1 MIDRPPMAPGSLLG
15 GSFRDL
21 RGGFLPLCERLFR
34 DHGDVVR
41 MRIGPPRLGRELT
54 LIFTPEGTH
63 RVLAANQA
71 NYRKDSVN
79 YGEVRYAVGDGL
91 LTSQDETWQ
100 RQKRFLQPLFTPRRV
115 AAYAATFGAETDRMA
130 AEWRGAAG
138 QIVDV
143 HEAMTR
149 LTLRIVCR
157 VLFGNDVDTA
167 LPVIQRW
174 FDPLNSAVRMR
185 AFMPVRVPH
194 SWPIPVNRLIHQGQA
209 ALFGVCDEIIA
220 ARRSAGRAAS
230 TGHASPTAHA
240 HASPTEPTSPTGH
253 GSGDMLGLLL
263 DARDDGAALS
273 DEEIRA
279 QVLVFLLAGHETT
292 ATALTSAIYRL
303 GAHPEVQERLRA
315 EVAGLPGTPSAEQA
329 LGLSYTMKVL
339 KETLRFYPS
348 APAIGRRA
356 VADDE
361 IGGFR
366 ITAGSDV
373 VVSPWIVHRHPAHW
387 PDPLRFDPERFTPDR
402 EKARDRYAWFPFGG
416 GPRTCIGMHFSLL
429 EGAVALAGLARRFA
443 FESPAEQPRYESQVT
458 LRPADGM
465 PVRITHREVVAR

>member
-1 MIDRPPMAPGSLLG
+1 MTDRPPVAPGSFLA
-15 GSFRDL
+15 GSLPDL
-21 RGGFLPLCERLFR
+21 RGGFLPLSERLFR

-41 MRIGPPRLGRELT
+41 MRLGPPRLGREIT
-54 LIFTPEGTH
+54 LIFTPEGARH
-63 RVLAANQA
+63 VLAANQA
-71 NYRKDSVN
+71 NYRKDNVN
-79 YGEVRYAVGDGL
+79 YGEVRYAIGDGL

-100 RQKRFLQPLFTPRRV
+100 RQKRFLQPLFTHRRV
-115 AAYAATFGAETDRMA
+115 AGYAATFGAETDRMV
-130 AEWRGAAG
+130 AEWDGAAG
-138 QIVDV
+138 EIVDV

-157 VLFGNDVDTA
+157 VLFGNDVDIA

-174 FDPLNSAVRMR
+174 FDPISRAVRRR
-185 AFMPVRVPH
+185 ALMPVPIPH
-194 SWPIPVNRLIHQGQA
+194 SWPIPVNRLIHRGQA
-209 ALFGVCDEIIA
+209 AMFGVCDDIIA
-220 ARRSAGRAAS
+220 ARRSSGAGS
-230 TGHASPTAHA
+230 
-240 HASPTEPTSPTGH
+240 E
-253 GSGDMLGLLL
+253 DMLGLLL
-263 DARDDGAALS
+263 DARDDGKSLS

-315 EVAGLPGTPSAEQA
+315 EVAGLPGTPAAEQA

-348 APAIGRRA
+348 APNMGRRA

-361 IGGFR
+361 IGGYR

-373 VVSPWIVHRHPAHW
+373 LVSPWMVHRHPAHW
-387 PDPLRFDPERFTPDR
+387 PDPMRFDPERFTPEA

-416 GPRTCIGMHFSLL
+416 GPHTCIGMHFSLL
-429 EGAVALAGLARRFA
+429 EGAIALAGLARHFA

-465 PVRITHREVVAR
+465 PIRITHREAVTR